1 MPKIP
6 TFEAQ
11 QRPTAQVVSPTSQFQ
26 VPVEKAGSTFG
37 AAAGALNAASEYYA
51 REQAIKDKTEATKNY
66 LELDLE
72 LDKIQKGAIQNIDP
86 SQATE
91 TFQKQF
97 EFLKKEK
104 LANIQNKAAAKILE
118 DKLNLEFVTRSAQVT
133 KGSRDQLDLQFN
145 NTWNNEYQLNMAKYT
160 STDDENEKKIYK
172 SQMDQGIISRN
183 LYLNDGPL
191 KLQEDLKKN
200 NATLIEMDVD
210 RLINKEK
217 YTEAKAYLDDFEK
230 SKDLDV
236 KKRADF
242 LDKIAKQSAEANE
255 TKSFSDAILNGTNPF
270 LGAAPQK
277 TTEKK
282 VLQFTEQTLA
292 KEAIN
297 KNLNSEQTFAYID
310 EAFSKSGLLSPTY
323 QATLKAGFNAGSITT
338 FDKPTDLPK
347 TLTQAVKVAE
357 AAQKTGRLNVYTTEE
372 EERFYSNII
381 ALKAVKGL
389 DDYQAI
395 KTAKE
400 VQGKLDKNIIANFKS
415 QQNKLQTQIDS
426 DFTSIKFFGKSQRVA
441 NINEVQLYG
450 EKLFNIYSAMNFSS
464 TEAKDQVLKDLD
476 ANIDQIDGYA
486 YLKRDLNAF
495 KSIGGVENVPK
506 IKEYIVKNNLPVD
519 ENDPKDYF
527 LRHNGAGQFEIR
539 RRVDITP
546 VYDKNNNPM
555 IFYAKD
561 LFNIANQIN
570 IDVEKEAMQS
580 AIKSQEKMQAR
591 KRQQAETGFGVTGP

>member
-11 QRPTAQVVSPTSQFQ
+11 GRPTTQAISTPTAFQ
-26 VPVEKAGSTFG
+26 VPIDKAGSAFG
-37 AAAGALNAASEYYA
+37 EVAKGLDVASEYYA

-86 SQATE
+86 SEATS

-97 EFLKKEK
+97 QILAKEK
-104 LANIQNKAAAKILE
+104 INSIQNKAAGRLLE
-118 DKLNLEFVTRSAQVT
+118 DKLNLELVTRSAQVT

-160 STDDENEKKIYK
+160 STEDLNEKQIYK
-172 SQMDQGIISRN
+172 SQMEQGIISRN
-183 LYLNDGPL
+183 LYQNDGSL

-200 NATLIEMDVD
+200 NSTLIEMDVD

-217 YTEAKAYLDDFEK
+217 YTEAKSYLLDLEK
-230 SKDLDV
+230 SKDLDI

-242 LDKIAKQSAEANE
+242 LDKIEKQSAEANE
-255 TKSFSDAILNGTNPF
+255 TKTFSDAIINGNNPF
-270 LGAAPQK
+270 LGATPLK
-277 TTEKK
+277 TNEKK
-282 VLQFTEQTLA
+282 VLQFTEKTLVQETI
-292 KEAIN
+292 KQ
-297 KNLNSEQTFAYID
+297 NLSPEQTFAYID
-310 EAFSKSGLLSPTY
+310 QTFSKSGLLSPTY
-323 QATLKAGFNAGSITT
+323 QATLKSGYNAGSITT
-338 FDKPTDLPK
+338 FDKPSDLPP

-381 ALKAVKGL
+381 ALKSVKGL

-415 QQNKLQTQIDS
+415 QQGKLQEKIDS
-426 DFTSIKFFGKSQRVA
+426 NFTSGMFSGGLRVA

-464 TEAKDQVLKDLD
+464 TEAKDQVIKDLKD
-476 ANIDQIDGYA
+476 NVDQIDGYA

-506 IKEYIVKNNLPVD
+506 IKEYIVKNNLSVD

-539 RRVDITP
+539 RRVDIAP

-570 IDVEKEAMQS
+570 INVEKEAMQS
-580 AIKSQEKMQAR
+580 ALKSQEKIQSR

>member
-6 TFEAQ
+6 TFESQA
-11 QRPTAQVVSPTSQFQ
+11 RPTTQAISTPTAFQ
-26 VPVEKAGSTFG
+26 VPIDKAGSAFG
-37 AAAGALNAASEYYA
+37 EVAKGLDVASEYYA

-72 LDKIQKGAIQNIDP
+72 LDKIQKGSIQNIDP
-86 SQATE
+86 SEATS

-97 EFLKKEK
+97 QILAKEK
-104 LANIQNKAAAKILE
+104 INSIQNKAAGRLLE
-118 DKLNLEFVTRSAQVT
+118 DKLNLELVTRSAQVT

-160 STDDENEKKIYK
+160 STEDSNEKQIYK
-172 SQMDQGIISRN
+172 SQMEQGIISRN
-183 LYLNDGPL
+183 LYQNDGSL

-217 YTEAKAYLDDFEK
+217 YTEAKSYLLDLEK

-242 LDKIAKQSAEANE
+242 LDKIEKQSAEVNE
-255 TKSFSDAILNGTNPF
+255 TKTFSDAIINGNNPF
-270 LGAAPQK
+270 LGATPLK
-277 TTEKK
+277 TNEKK
-282 VLQFTEQTLA
+282 VLQFTEKTLA
-292 KEAIN
+292 QEAI
-297 KNLNSEQTFAYID
+297 KQNLSSEQTFAYID
-310 EAFSKSGLLSPTY
+310 QTFSKSGLLSPTY
-323 QATLKAGFNAGSITT
+323 QATLKAGYNAGSITT
-338 FDKPTDLPK
+338 FDKPSDLPP

-357 AAQKTGRLNVYTTEE
+357 SAQKTGRLNVYTTEE

-381 ALKAVKGL
+381 ALKSVKGL

-415 QQNKLQTQIDS
+415 QQGKLQSQIDS
-426 DFTSIKFFGKSQRVA
+426 DFTKGFFKGTRVA
-441 NINEVQLYG
+441 NINEIQLYG

-464 TEAKDQVLKDLD
+464 TEAKEQVLKDLD
-476 ANIDQIDGYA
+476 TNIDQIDGYA

-506 IKEYIVKNNLPVD
+506 IKEYIVKNNLSVD

-539 RRVDITP
+539 RRVDIAP

-570 IDVEKEAMQS
+570 INVEKETMQS
-580 AIKSQEKMQAR
+580 ALKSQEKIQSR

>member
-11 QRPTAQVVSPTSQFQ
+11 QRITTQVPSIGSQFQ
-26 VPVEKAGSTFG
+26 VPVEKVGSQFG
-37 AAAGALNAASEYYA
+37 AIAGALDAASEYYA

-86 SQATE
+86 SQATQ

-104 LANIQNKAAAKILE
+104 LSTIQNKAAAKILE

-133 KGSRDQLDLQFN
+133 KGSRDQLDLQYN

-160 STDDENEKKIYK
+160 STDDENEKNIYK
-172 SQMDQGIISRN
+172 SQMEQGITSRN
-183 LYLNDGPL
+183 FYFNDGPV
-191 KLQEDLKKN
+191 KLEQDLKKN

-217 YTEAKAYLDDFEK
+217 YTEAKSYLDNFEK
-230 SKDLDV
+230 TKDLDP

-255 TKSFSDAILNGTNPF
+255 TKAYSDAILNGTNPF
-270 LGAAPQK
+270 LGASPTK
-277 TTEKK
+277 TSEKK

-292 KEAIN
+292 KDAIN
-297 KNLNSEQTFAYID
+297 KNLSTEQTFAYID
-310 EAFSKSGLLSPTY
+310 QTFAKSGLLSPTY
-323 QATLKAGFNAGSITT
+323 QATLKAGYNAGSITT
-338 FDKPTDLPK
+338 FDKPSDLPK
-347 TLTQAVKVAE
+347 TLTDAVKVAE
-357 AAQKTGRLNVYTTEE
+357 AAQKTKRLNVYTTQEE
-372 EERFYSNII
+372 ETFYSNII
-381 ALKAVKGL
+381 ALKSVKGL

-400 VQGKLDKNIIANFKS
+400 IQGKIDKNLIPNFKS
-415 QQNKLQTQIDS
+415 QQEKLQAKIDS
-426 DFTSIKFFGKSQRVA
+426 NFTSGLFGGGDRVA
-441 NINEVQLYG
+441 NINEIQLYG
-450 EKLFNIYSAMNFSS
+450 EKLFNIYTAMNFSS
-464 TEAKDQVLKDLD
+464 TQAKDQVLKDLD
-476 ANIDQIDGYA
+476 TNIVTIDGYG
-486 YLKRDLNAF
+486 YLLRDQNAF
-495 KSIGGVENVPK
+495 KSIGSVENIPK
-506 IKEYIVKNNLPVD
+506 IKEYIVKNNLPSD
-519 ENDPKDYF
+519 DNNPKDYF

-539 RRVDITP
+539 RRIDIAP
-546 VYDKNNNPM
+546 VYDVNNNPM
-555 IFYAKD
+555 IYYAKD

-570 IDVEKEAMQS
+570 IDVEKEAMKTT
-580 AIKSQEKMQAR
+580 IKQQEITQER
-591 KRQQAETGFGVTGP
+591 KKRQAETSFGETGP

>member
-11 QRPTAQVVSPTSQFQ
+11 GRPTTQAISTPTAFQ
-26 VPVEKAGSTFG
+26 VPIDKAGSAFG
-37 AAAGALNAASEYYA
+37 EVAKGLDVASEYYA

-72 LDKIQKGAIQNIDP
+72 LDKIQKGSIQNIDP
-86 SQATE
+86 SEATS

-97 EFLKKEK
+97 QILAKEK
-104 LANIQNKAAAKILE
+104 INSIQNKAAARLLE
-118 DKLNLEFVTRSAQVT
+118 DKLNLELVTRSAQVT

-160 STDDENEKKIYK
+160 STEDDNEKNIYK
-172 SQMDQGIISRN
+172 SQMDQGIVSRN
-183 LYLNDGPL
+183 LYLNDGPI

-217 YTEAKAYLDDFEK
+217 YTEAKAYLDNLEK
-230 SKDLDV
+230 SKDLDI

-255 TKSFSDAILNGTNPF
+255 TKAYSNAIINGTNPF
-270 LGAAPQK
+270 LGATPTK
-277 TTEKK
+277 TSEKK
-282 VLQFTEQTLA
+282 VLQYTEQTLA
-292 KEAIN
+292 KEAVN
-297 KNLNSEQTFAYID
+297 KNLSPEQTFAYID
-310 EAFSKSGLLSPTY
+310 ESFSKTGLLSPTY
-323 QATLKAGFNAGSITT
+323 QATLKSGYNAGSITT
-338 FDKPTDLPK
+338 FDKPSDLPP

-381 ALKAVKGL
+381 ALKSVKGL

-415 QQNKLQTQIDS
+415 QQGKLQQQIDS
-426 DFTSIKFFGKSQRVA
+426 NFTSGIFGGGPRVA
-441 NINEVQLYG
+441 NINEIQLYG

-464 TEAKDQVLKDLD
+464 NEAKDQVEKDLKN
-476 ANIDQIDGYA
+476 NIVQIDNYGY
-486 YLKRDLNAF
+486 LLRDQNAF

-506 IKEYIVKNNLPVD
+506 IKEYIVKNNLPTD
-519 ENDPKDYF
+519 SNDPKDYF
-527 LRHNGAGQFEIR
+527 LRHNGSGQFEIR
-539 RRVDITP
+539 RKLDIAP
-546 VYDKNNNPM
+546 VYDNNNNPM
-555 IFYAKD
+555 IYYAKD

-570 IDVEKEAMQS
+570 INVEKEAMKS
-580 AIKSQEKMQAR
+580 ALKAQEKMQAN

>member
-11 QRPTAQVVSPTSQFQ
+11 QRITTQVPSVASQFQ
-26 VPVEKAGSTFG
+26 IPVEKAGSQFG
-37 AAAGALNAASEYYA
+37 AIAGALDAASEYYA

-86 SQATE
+86 SQATQ

-104 LANIQNKAAAKILE
+104 ISAIQNKAAAKILE

-133 KGSRDQLDLQFN
+133 KGSRDQLDLQYN

-160 STDDENEKKIYK
+160 STEDQNEKNIYK

-191 KLQEDLKKN
+191 KLEQDLKKN

-217 YTEAKAYLDDFEK
+217 YDEAKAYLTDLDK
-230 SKDLDV
+230 TKDLDV

-242 LDKIAKQSAEANE
+242 LDKISKQSIEANE
-255 TKSFSDAILNGTNPF
+255 TKAYSDSIINGTNPF
-270 LGAAPQK
+270 LGAMPTK
-277 TTEKK
+277 TSEKK

-292 KEAIN
+292 KEAIS
-297 KNLNSEQTFAYID
+297 KNLSAEETFAYID
-310 EAFSKSGLLSPTY
+310 QTFSKSGLLSPTY
-323 QATLKAGFNAGSITT
+323 QATLKSGYNAGSITT
-338 FDKPTDLPK
+338 FDKPSDLPK
-347 TLTQAVKVAE
+347 TLVQAVKVAE
-357 AAQKTGRLNVYTTEE
+357 TAQKTGRLNVYTTEE

-381 ALKAVKGL
+381 ALKSIKGL

-400 VQGKLDKNIIANFKS
+400 VQGKIDKNIIPSFKK
-415 QQNKLQTQIDS
+415 QKDKLQADIES
-426 DFTSIKFFGKSQRVA
+426 DFTKGMFGSTRVA
-441 NINEVQLYG
+441 NINELQLYG
-450 EKLFNIYSAMNFSS
+450 EKLFNIYTAMNFSS
-464 TEAKDQVLKDLD
+464 TEARDQVVEDLNKNTD
-476 ANIDQIDGYA
+476 VVDGYA
-486 YLKRDLNAF
+486 YLKRDINAF
-495 KSIGGVENVPK
+495 KSIGSVDNVPK
-506 IKEYIVKNNLPVD
+506 IKEYIIKNNLPLED
-519 ENDPKDYF
+519 NNPKDYF

-539 RRVDITP
+539 RRIDIAP
-546 VYDKNNNPM
+546 VYDKNNKPM
-555 IFYAKD
+555 IYYAKD

-570 IDVEKEAMQS
+570 IDVEKEAMKATMKQ
-580 AIKSQEKMQAR
+580 QEITQER
-591 KRQQAETGFGVTGP
+591 KKRQAETGFGVTGP

>member
-11 QRPTAQVVSPTSQFQ
+11 TRPTAQVISPTSQFQ
-26 VPVEKAGSTFG
+26 VSPEKVGSQFG
-37 AAAGALNAASEYYA
+37 AIAGGLDAASEYYA

-118 DKLNLEFVTRSAQVT
+118 DKLNLELVTRSAQVT

-183 LYLNDGPL
+183 LYLNDGQL
-191 KLQEDLKKN
+191 KLEQDLKKN

-217 YTEAKAYLDDFEK
+217 YTEAKAYLDNFEK

-242 LDKIAKQSAEANE
+242 LDKIAKQSAETNE
-255 TKSFSDAILNGTNPF
+255 TKAFSDAIINGNNPF
-270 LGAAPQK
+270 LGAAPTK
-277 TTEKK
+277 TSEKK
-282 VLQFTEQTLA
+282 VLQYTEQTLA
-292 KEAIN
+292 KEAVN
-297 KNLNSEQTFAYID
+297 KNLSAEQTFAYID
-310 EAFSKSGLLSPTY
+310 ETFSKSGLLSPTY
-323 QATLKAGFNAGSITT
+323 QATLKAGYNAGSITT

-347 TLTQAVKVAE
+347 TLVQAVKVAE
-357 AAQKTGRLNVYTTEE
+357 SAQKTGRLNVYTTEE

-381 ALKAVKGL
+381 ALKSVKGF

-426 DFTSIKFFGKSQRVA
+426 DFTSRKFFGKAEKVA

-506 IKEYIVKNNLPVD
+506 IKEYIVKNNLIKE

-539 RRVDITP
+539 RRVDIAP

-580 AIKSQEKMQAR
+580 AMKAQEKMQAR

>member
-11 QRPTAQVVSPTSQFQ
+11 QRPTTQVPSVASQFQ
-26 VPVEKAGSTFG
+26 VPVEKAGSIFG
-37 AAAGALNAASEYYA
+37 TVAGGLDEASAYYA

-86 SQATE
+86 SQATD

-104 LANIQNKAAAKILE
+104 LSGIQNKAAAKLLE
-118 DKLNLEFVTRSAQVT
+118 DKLNLEFVTRSVQVT

-145 NTWNNEYQLNMAKYT
+145 NTWNSEYQLNMAKYT
-160 STDDENEKKIYK
+160 STDDENEKQVYK
-172 SQMDQGIISRN
+172 SQMEQGIVSRN
-183 LYLNDGPL
+183 LYLNDGQI

-200 NATLIEMDVD
+200 NALLAGMDVD

-217 YTEAKAYLDDFEK
+217 YDEAKSYLMDFEK
-230 SKDLDV
+230 SKDIDI
-236 KKRADF
+236 KSRADF
-242 LDKIAKQSAEANE
+242 LDKIEKQSLEVNE
-255 TKSFSDAILNGTNPF
+255 TKAYSDKIINGTNPF
-270 LGAAPQK
+270 LAATPTK

-282 VLQFTEQTLA
+282 VLQFTEKTLA
-292 KEAIN
+292 QEAN
-297 KNLNSEQTFAYID
+297 KQNLSEEQTFAYID

-323 QATLKAGFNAGSITT
+323 QSTLKAGYNAGSITT
-338 FDKPTDLPK
+338 FDKPSDLPK
-347 TLTQAVKVAE
+347 TLVQAVKVAE
-357 AAQKTGRLNVYTTEE
+357 SAQKTGRLNVYTTEE
-372 EERFYSNII
+372 EERFYSNIV
-381 ALKAVKGL
+381 ALKSVKGL

-400 VQGKLDKNIIANFKS
+400 VQGKLNKNVIANFKS

-426 DFTSIKFFGKSQRVA
+426 DFTSSKFFGKNQTVA

-464 TEAKDQVLKDLD
+464 TEAKDQVLEDLD
-476 ANIDQIDGYA
+476 KNIDQIDGYA

-506 IKEYIVKNNLPVD
+506 IKEYIVKNNLIKE

-539 RRVDITP
+539 RRVDIAP

-580 AIKSQEKMQAR
+580 ALKAQEKMQGR
-591 KRQQAETGFGVTGP
+591 KKQQAETGFGETGP

>member
-11 QRPTAQVVSPTSQFQ
+11 QRPTTQTPSLQASFQ
-26 VPVEKAGSTFG
+26 VPVEKAGSAFG
-37 AAAGALNAASEYYA
+37 AVASGLDAASEYYA

-97 EFLKKEK
+97 NFLKNEK
-104 LANIQNKAAAKILE
+104 LSAIQNKAASKILE

-160 STDDENEKKIYK
+160 STEDDNEKNIYK
-172 SQMDQGIISRN
+172 SQMDQGIVSRN
-183 LYLNDGPL
+183 LYLNDGPI

-217 YTEAKAYLDDFEK
+217 YTEAKAYLDNLEK
-230 SKDLDV
+230 SKDLDI

-255 TKSFSDAILNGTNPF
+255 TKAYSDAIINGTNPF
-270 LGAAPQK
+270 LGATPTK
-277 TTEKK
+277 TSEKK
-282 VLQFTEQTLA
+282 VLQYTEQTLA
-292 KEAIN
+292 KEAVN
-297 KNLNSEQTFAYID
+297 KNLSPEQTFAYID
-310 EAFSKSGLLSPTY
+310 ESFSKTGLLSPTY
-323 QATLKAGFNAGSITT
+323 QATLKAGYNAGSITT
-338 FDKPTDLPK
+338 FDKPSDLPP

-381 ALKAVKGL
+381 ALKSVKGL

-415 QQNKLQTQIDS
+415 QQGKLQQQIDS
-426 DFTSIKFFGKSQRVA
+426 NFTSGIFGGGPRVA
-441 NINEVQLYG
+441 NINEIQLYG

-464 TEAKDQVLKDLD
+464 NEAKDQVEKDLKN
-476 ANIDQIDGYA
+476 NIVQIDNYGY
-486 YLKRDLNAF
+486 LLRDQNAF

-506 IKEYIVKNNLPVD
+506 IKEYIVKNNLPTD
-519 ENDPKDYF
+519 SNDPKDYF
-527 LRHNGAGQFEIR
+527 LRHNGSGQFEIR
-539 RRVDITP
+539 RKLDIAP
-546 VYDKNNNPM
+546 VYDNNNNPM
-555 IFYAKD
+555 IYYAKD

-570 IDVEKEAMQS
+570 INVEKEA
-580 AIKSQEKMQAR
+580 IKSALKAQEKMQAN

>member
-11 QRPTAQVVSPTSQFQ
+11 QRPTTQVPSVASQFQ

-37 AAAGALNAASEYYA
+37 AVASGLDAASEYYA

-97 EFLKKEK
+97 NFLKNEK
-104 LANIQNKAAAKILE
+104 LSSIQNKAAAKLLE
-118 DKLNLEFVTRSAQVT
+118 DKLNLEFVTRSSQVT

-145 NTWNNEYQLNMAKYT
+145 STWNNEYQLNMAKYT
-160 STDDENEKKIYK
+160 STEDQNEKNIYK
-172 SQMDQGIISRN
+172 SQMDQSIVSRN
-183 LYLNDGPL
+183 LYLNDGPI

-200 NATLIEMDVD
+200 NALLVGMDVD

-217 YTEAKAYLDDFEK
+217 YDEAKAYLMDMDK
-230 SKDLDV
+230 SKDLDI
-236 KKRADF
+236 KTRADF
-242 LDKIAKQSAEANE
+242 LDKIEKQSLEVNE
-255 TKSFSDAILNGTNPF
+255 TKAYSDKIINGTNPF
-270 LGAAPQK
+270 LAATPTK

-282 VLQFTEQTLA
+282 VLQFTEKTLA
-292 KEAIN
+292 QEAN
-297 KNLNSEQTFAYID
+297 KQNLSEEQTFAYID
-310 EAFSKSGLLSPTY
+310 EKFSKSGLLSPTY

-347 TLTQAVKVAE
+347 TLVQAVKVAE
-357 AAQKTGRLNVYTTEE
+357 SAQKTGRLNVYTTEE

-381 ALKAVKGL
+381 ALKSVKGL

-400 VQGKLDKNIIANFKS
+400 VQGKLNKNIIADFKS

-426 DFTSIKFFGKSQRVA
+426 DFTSIKFFGKSQKVS

-464 TEAKDQVLKDLD
+464 TEAKEQVLKDLD
-476 ANIDQIDGYA
+476 TNIDQIDGYA

-506 IKEYIVKNNLPVD
+506 IKEYIVKNNLTKE

-580 AIKSQEKMQAR
+580 ALKAQEKMQGR
-591 KRQQAETGFGVTGP
+591 KKQQAETGFGVTGP

>member
-11 QRPTAQVVSPTSQFQ
+11 QRPTTEVASLKTQFQ
-26 VPVEKAGSTFG
+26 VPVESAGSMFG
-37 AAAGALNAASEYYA
+37 ALSKTATAADEYYV
-51 REQAIKDKTEATKNY
+51 REQALKDKTESTKAY
-66 LELDLE
+66 LELSNDLDTIE
-72 LDKIQKGAIQNIDP
+72 QGSIKNIDP
-86 SQATE
+86 SQAE
-91 TFQKQF
+91 STFQNQFKLLAKQ
-97 EFLKKEK
+97 K
-104 LANIQNKAAAKILE
+104 IDSMQNKSAARLLE
-118 DKLNLEFVTRSAQVT
+118 DKLSLDLITRSSKVV

-160 STDDENEKKIYK
+160 STEDPNEKQVYK
-172 SQMDQGIISRN
+172 SQMEQSIVSRN
-183 LYLNDGPL
+183 LYLNDGQV

-217 YTEAKAYLDDFEK
+217 FDEAKAYLNDFEK

-242 LDKIAKQSAEANE
+242 LDKISKQSLELNE
-255 TKSFSDAILNGTNPF
+255 TKSYSDAIINGTNPF
-270 LGAAPQK
+270 LAATPTK

-282 VLQFTEQTLA
+282 VLQFTEKTLA
-292 KEAIN
+292 QDAI
-297 KNLNSEQTFAYID
+297 KQNLSEEQTFAYID

-323 QATLKAGFNAGSITT
+323 QSTLKAGYNAGSITT
-338 FDKPTDLPK
+338 FDKPSDLPK
-347 TLTQAVKVAE
+347 TLVQAVKVAE
-357 AAQKTGRLNVYTTEE
+357 SAQKTGRLNVYTTEE
-372 EERFYSNII
+372 EERFYSNIV
-381 ALKAVKGL
+381 ALKSVKGL

-400 VQGKLDKNIIANFKS
+400 VQGKLNKNIIANFKS
-415 QQNKLQTQIDS
+415 QQDKLQTQIDS
-426 DFTSIKFFGKSQRVA
+426 DFTSRKFFGKAQKVA

-476 ANIDQIDGYA
+476 ANIDQVDGYA

-506 IKEYIVKNNLPVD
+506 IKEYIVKNNLTKE

-539 RRVDITP
+539 RRVDIAP

-580 AIKSQEKMQAR
+580 ALKAQEKVQGR
-591 KRQQAETGFGVTGP
+591 KRQQAETGFGETGP

>member
-11 QRPTAQVVSPTSQFQ
+11 GKPTTQTSSIASQFQ
-26 VPVEKAGSTFG
+26 VPVEKAGSIFG
-37 AAAGALNAASEYYA
+37 TVAGGLDEASAYYA

-86 SQATE
+86 FQATD

-104 LANIQNKAAAKILE
+104 LSGIQNKAAAKLLE
-118 DKLNLEFVTRSAQVT
+118 DKLNLEFVTRSVQVT

-145 NTWNNEYQLNMAKYT
+145 STWNSEYQLNMAKYT
-160 STDDENEKKIYK
+160 STDDENEKQVYK
-172 SQMDQGIISRN
+172 SQMEQGIVSRN
-183 LYLNDGPL
+183 LYLNDGPI

-200 NATLIEMDVD
+200 NALLVGMDID

-217 YTEAKAYLDDFEK
+217 YDEAKAYLNDFEK
-230 SKDLDV
+230 SKDLDI
-236 KKRADF
+236 KSRADF
-242 LDKIAKQSAEANE
+242 LDKIEKQSLEVNE
-255 TKSFSDAILNGTNPF
+255 TKAYSDKIINGTNPF
-270 LGAAPQK
+270 LAATPTK

-282 VLQFTEQTLA
+282 VLQFTEKTLA
-292 KEAIN
+292 QEAN
-297 KNLNSEQTFAYID
+297 KQNLSEEQTFAYID

-323 QATLKAGFNAGSITT
+323 QSTLKAGYNAGSITT
-338 FDKPTDLPK
+338 FDKPSDLPK
-347 TLTQAVKVAE
+347 TLVQAVKVAE
-357 AAQKTGRLNVYTTEE
+357 SAQKTGRLNVYTTEE
-372 EERFYSNII
+372 EERFYSNIV
-381 ALKAVKGL
+381 ALKSVKGL

-400 VQGKLDKNIIANFKS
+400 VQGKLNKNVIANFKS

-426 DFTSIKFFGKSQRVA
+426 DFTSSKFFGKNQTVA

-464 TEAKDQVLKDLD
+464 TEAKDQVLEDLD
-476 ANIDQIDGYA
+476 KNIDQIDGYA

-506 IKEYIVKNNLPVD
+506 IKEYIVKNNLTKE

-539 RRVDITP
+539 RRVDIAP

-580 AIKSQEKMQAR
+580 ALKAQEKMQGR
-591 KRQQAETGFGVTGP
+591 KKQQAETGFGETGP

>member
-11 QRPTAQVVSPTSQFQ
+11 GKPTTQTSSIASQFQ
-26 VPVEKAGSTFG
+26 VPVEKAGSIFG
-37 AAAGALNAASEYYA
+37 TVAGGLDEASAYYA

-86 SQATE
+86 SQATD

-104 LANIQNKAAAKILE
+104 LSGIQNKAAAKLLE
-118 DKLNLEFVTRSAQVT
+118 DKLNLEFVTRSVQVT

-145 NTWNNEYQLNMAKYT
+145 STWNSEYQLNMAKYT
-160 STDDENEKKIYK
+160 STDDENEKQVYK
-172 SQMDQGIISRN
+172 SQMEQGIVSRN
-183 LYLNDGPL
+183 LYLNDGQI

-200 NATLIEMDVD
+200 NALLVGMDID

-217 YTEAKAYLDDFEK
+217 YDEAKAYLNDFEK
-230 SKDLDV
+230 SKDLDI
-236 KKRADF
+236 KSRADF
-242 LDKIAKQSAEANE
+242 LSKIEKQSLEVNE
-255 TKSFSDAILNGTNPF
+255 TKAYSDKIINGTNPF
-270 LGAAPQK
+270 LAATPTK

-282 VLQFTEQTLA
+282 VLQFTEKTLA
-292 KEAIN
+292 QEAN
-297 KNLNSEQTFAYID
+297 KQNLSEEQTFAYID

-323 QATLKAGFNAGSITT
+323 QSTLKAGYNAGSITT
-338 FDKPTDLPK
+338 FDKPSDLPK
-347 TLTQAVKVAE
+347 TLVQAVKVAE
-357 AAQKTGRLNVYTTEE
+357 SAQKTGRLNVYATEE

-381 ALKAVKGL
+381 ALKSVKGL

-400 VQGKLDKNIIANFKS
+400 VQGKLNKNIIANFKS

-426 DFTSIKFFGKSQRVA
+426 DFTSSKFFGKNQTVA

-464 TEAKDQVLKDLD
+464 TEAKDQVLEDLD
-476 ANIDQIDGYA
+476 KNIDQIDGYA

-506 IKEYIVKNNLPVD
+506 IKEYIVKNNLTKE

-539 RRVDITP
+539 RRVDIAP

-580 AIKSQEKMQAR
+580 ALKAQEKMQGR
-591 KRQQAETGFGVTGP
+591 KKQQAETGFGETGP

>member
-11 QRPTAQVVSPTSQFQ
+11 QRTTTQVPSVASQFQ
-26 VPVEKAGSTFG
+26 VPVEKAGSAFG
-37 AAAGALNAASEYYA
+37 AVAGALDAVSEYYA

-104 LANIQNKAAAKILE
+104 LSGIKNKAAAKILE

-133 KGSRDQLDLQFN
+133 KGSRDQLDLQYN

-160 STDDENEKKIYK
+160 STEDPNEKQVYK
-172 SQMDQGIISRN
+172 SQMDQGIVSRN
-183 LYLNDGPL
+183 LYLNDGPI

-217 YTEAKAYLDDFEK
+217 YDEAKAYLTDLDK
-230 SKDLDV
+230 TKDLDI

-242 LDKIAKQSAEANE
+242 LDKIEKQSLEVNE
-255 TKSFSDAILNGTNPF
+255 TKAYSNKIIEGTNPF
-270 LGAAPQK
+270 LAATPTK

-282 VLQFTEQTLA
+282 VLQFTEKTLA
-292 KEAIN
+292 QEAN
-297 KNLNSEQTFAYID
+297 KQNLSEEQTFAYID
-310 EAFSKSGLLSPTY
+310 EKFSKSGLLSPTY
-323 QATLKAGFNAGSITT
+323 QSTLKAGFNAGSITT
-338 FDKPTDLPK
+338 FDKPSDLPK
-347 TLTQAVKVAE
+347 TLVQAVKVAE
-357 AAQKTGRLNVYTTEE
+357 SAQKTGRLNVYTTEE

-381 ALKAVKGL
+381 ALKSVKGL

-400 VQGKLDKNIIANFKS
+400 VQGKLNKNIIANFKS
-415 QQNKLQTQIDS
+415 QQDKLQTQIDS
-426 DFTSIKFFGKSQRVA
+426 DFTSRKFFGKAQKVA

-464 TEAKDQVLKDLD
+464 TEAKDQVLEDLD
-476 ANIDQIDGYA
+476 KNIDQVDGYA

-506 IKEYIVKNNLPVD
+506 IKEYIVKNNLTKE

-539 RRVDITP
+539 RKVDIAP

-570 IDVEKEAMQS
+570 IDVEKEAMKS
-580 AIKSQEKMQAR
+580 ALKAQEKTQGR
-591 KRQQAETGFGVTGP
+591 KKQQAETGFGVTGP

>member
-11 QRPTAQVVSPTSQFQ
+11 GRPTTQAISTPTAFQ
-26 VPVEKAGSTFG
+26 VPIDKAGSAFG
-37 AAAGALNAASEYYA
+37 EVAKGLDVASEYYA

-72 LDKIQKGAIQNIDP
+72 LDKIQKGSIQNIDP
-86 SQATE
+86 SEATS

-97 EFLKKEK
+97 QILAKEK
-104 LANIQNKAAAKILE
+104 INSIQNKAAGRLLE
-118 DKLNLEFVTRSAQVT
+118 DKLNLELVTRSAQVT

-160 STDDENEKKIYK
+160 STEDDNEKNIYK
-172 SQMDQGIISRN
+172 SQMEQGIISRN
-183 LYLNDGPL
+183 LYLNDGPI

-217 YTEAKAYLDDFEK
+217 YTEAKAYLDNLEK
-230 SKDLDV
+230 SKDLDI

-255 TKSFSDAILNGTNPF
+255 TKAYSDAIINGTNPF
-270 LGAAPQK
+270 LGATPTK
-277 TTEKK
+277 TSEKK
-282 VLQFTEQTLA
+282 VLQYTEQTLA
-292 KEAIN
+292 KEAVN
-297 KNLNSEQTFAYID
+297 KNLSPEQTFAYID
-310 EAFSKSGLLSPTY
+310 ESFSKTGLLSPTY
-323 QATLKAGFNAGSITT
+323 QATLKAGYNAGSITT
-338 FDKPTDLPK
+338 FDKPSDLPP

-381 ALKAVKGL
+381 ALKSVKGL

-415 QQNKLQTQIDS
+415 QQGKLQEQIDS
-426 DFTSIKFFGKSQRVA
+426 NFTSGIFGGGPRVA
-441 NINEVQLYG
+441 NINEIQLYG

-464 TEAKDQVLKDLD
+464 TEAKNQVEKDLKN
-476 ANIDQIDGYA
+476 NIVQIDNYGY
-486 YLKRDLNAF
+486 LLRDQNAF

-506 IKEYIVKNNLPVD
+506 IKEYIVKNNLPTD
-519 ENDPKDYF
+519 SNDPKDYF
-527 LRHNGAGQFEIR
+527 LRHNGSGQFEIR
-539 RRVDITP
+539 RKLDIAP
-546 VYDKNNNPM
+546 VYDNNNNPM
-555 IFYAKD
+555 IYYAKD

-570 IDVEKEAMQS
+570 INVEKEAMKS
-580 AIKSQEKMQAR
+580 ALKAQEKMQAN

>member
-11 QRPTAQVVSPTSQFQ
+11 QRPTTQVISPTSQFQ
-26 VPVEKAGSTFG
+26 VSPEKVGSQFG
-37 AAAGALNAASEYYA
+37 ALASGLDVASEYYA

-104 LANIQNKAAAKILE
+104 LASIQNKAAAKILE

-255 TKSFSDAILNGTNPF
+255 TKSYSDAIINGTNPF
-270 LGAAPQK
+270 LGATPQK

-426 DFTSIKFFGKSQRVA
+426 DFASRKFFGKAERVA

-506 IKEYIVKNNLPVD
+506 IKEYIVKNNLSKE

-580 AIKSQEKMQAR
+580 AMKAQEKMQAR

>member
-11 QRPTAQVVSPTSQFQ
+11 QRITTQVPSVASQFQ
-26 VPVEKAGSTFG
+26 IPVEKAGSQFG
-37 AAAGALNAASEYYA
+37 AIAGALDAASEYYA

-72 LDKIQKGAIQNIDP
+72 LDKIQKGSIQNIDP
-86 SQATE
+86 SQATD

-104 LANIQNKAAAKILE
+104 LSTIQNKAAAKILE

-133 KGSRDQLDLQFN
+133 KGSRDQLDLQYN

-160 STDDENEKKIYK
+160 STEDENEKNIYK
-172 SQMDQGIISRN
+172 SQMEQGITSRN
-183 LYLNDGPL
+183 FYLNDGPI

-217 YTEAKAYLDDFEK
+217 YDEAKAYLTDLEK
-230 SKDLDV
+230 TKDLDV

-242 LDKIAKQSAEANE
+242 LDKIEKQSLEVNE
-255 TKSFSDAILNGTNPF
+255 TKAYSDKIINGTNPF
-270 LGAAPQK
+270 LAATPTK

-282 VLQFTEQTLA
+282 VLQFTEKTLA
-292 KEAIN
+292 QEAN
-297 KNLNSEQTFAYID
+297 KQNLSEEQTFAYID
-310 EAFSKSGLLSPTY
+310 EKFSKSGLLSPTY

-347 TLTQAVKVAE
+347 TLVQAVKVAE
-357 AAQKTGRLNVYTTEE
+357 SAQKTGRLNVYTTEE

-426 DFTSIKFFGKSQRVA
+426 DFASRKFFGKAERVA

-506 IKEYIVKNNLPVD
+506 IKEYIVKNNLSKE

-570 IDVEKEAMQS
+570 INVEKEAMQS
-580 AIKSQEKMQAR
+580 AMKAQEKIQAR

>member
-11 QRPTAQVVSPTSQFQ
+11 QRPTTQVISPTSQFQ
-26 VPVEKAGSTFG
+26 VSPEKVGSQFG
-37 AAAGALNAASEYYA
+37 ALASGLDVASEYYA

-104 LANIQNKAAAKILE
+104 LASIQNKAAAKILE

-255 TKSFSDAILNGTNPF
+255 TKSYSDAIINGTNPF
-270 LGAAPQK
+270 LGATPQK

-426 DFTSIKFFGKSQRVA
+426 DFASRKFFGKAERVA

-506 IKEYIVKNNLPVD
+506 IKEYIVKNNLPID

-539 RRVDITP
+539 RRIDITP

>member
-11 QRPTAQVVSPTSQFQ
+11 QRITTQVPSVASQFQ
-26 VPVEKAGSTFG
+26 IPVEKAGSQFG
-37 AAAGALNAASEYYA
+37 AIAGALDAASEYYA

-86 SQATE
+86 SQATQ

-104 LANIQNKAAAKILE
+104 ISAIQNKAAAKILE

-133 KGSRDQLDLQFN
+133 KGSRDQLDLQYN

-160 STDDENEKKIYK
+160 STEDQNEKNIYK

-191 KLQEDLKKN
+191 KLEQDLKKN

-217 YTEAKAYLDDFEK
+217 YDEAKAYLTDLDK
-230 SKDLDV
+230 TKDLDV

-242 LDKIAKQSAEANE
+242 LDKISKQSIEANE
-255 TKSFSDAILNGTNPF
+255 TKAYSDSIINGTNPF
-270 LGAAPQK
+270 LAATPKK
-277 TTEKK
+277 TTENK
-282 VLQFTEQTLA
+282 VLQFTEKTLSQ
-292 KEAIN
+292 EAI
-297 KNLNSEQTFAYID
+297 KQNLSPEQTFAYID
-310 EAFSKSGLLSPTY
+310 EKFSKSGLLSPTY

-347 TLTQAVKVAE
+347 TLVQAVKVAE
-357 AAQKTGRLNVYTTEE
+357 SAQKTGRLNVYTTEE

-381 ALKAVKGL
+381 ALKSVKGL

-400 VQGKLDKNIIANFKS
+400 VQGKLNKNIIANFKS
-415 QQNKLQTQIDS
+415 QQDKLQTQIDS
-426 DFTSIKFFGKSQRVA
+426 DFTSIKFFGKSQKVS

-464 TEAKDQVLKDLD
+464 TEAKEQVLKDLD
-476 ANIDQIDGYA
+476 TNIDQIDGYA

-506 IKEYIVKNNLPVD
+506 IKEYIVKNNLTKE

-539 RRVDITP
+539 RRVDIAP

-580 AIKSQEKMQAR
+580 ALKAQEKMQGR
-591 KRQQAETGFGVTGP
+591 KKQQAETGFGVTGP

>member
-26 VPVEKAGSTFG
+26 ISPEKAGSTFG
-37 AAAGALNAASEYYA
+37 ALAGGLDAASEYYA

-72 LDKIQKGAIQNIDP
+72 LDKIQKGSIQNIDP
-86 SQATE
+86 SQATD

-104 LANIQNKAAAKILE
+104 LSTIQNKAAAKILE

-133 KGSRDQLDLQFN
+133 KGSRDQLDLQYN

-160 STDDENEKKIYK
+160 STEDENEKNIYK
-172 SQMDQGIISRN
+172 SQMEQGIKSRN
-183 LYLNDGPL
+183 FYLNDGPI

-217 YTEAKAYLDDFEK
+217 YDEAKAYLTDLEK
-230 SKDLDV
+230 TKDLDV

-242 LDKIAKQSAEANE
+242 LDKIEKQSLEVNE
-255 TKSFSDAILNGTNPF
+255 TKAYSDKIINGTNPF
-270 LGAAPQK
+270 LAATPTK

-282 VLQFTEQTLA
+282 VLQFTEKTLA
-292 KEAIN
+292 QEAN
-297 KNLNSEQTFAYID
+297 KQNLSEEQTFAYID
-310 EAFSKSGLLSPTY
+310 EKFSKSGLLSPTY

-347 TLTQAVKVAE
+347 TLVQAVKVAE
-357 AAQKTGRLNVYTTEE
+357 SAQKTGRLNVYTTEE

-381 ALKAVKGL
+381 ALKSVKGL

-400 VQGKLDKNIIANFKS
+400 VQGKLNKNIIANFKS
-415 QQNKLQTQIDS
+415 QQDKLQTQIDS
-426 DFTSIKFFGKSQRVA
+426 DFTSIKFFGKSQKVS

-464 TEAKDQVLKDLD
+464 TEAKEQVLKDLD
-476 ANIDQIDGYA
+476 TNIDQIDGYA

-506 IKEYIVKNNLPVD
+506 IKEFIVKNNLTKE

-539 RRVDITP
+539 RRVDIAP

-580 AIKSQEKMQAR
+580 ALKAQEKMQGR
-591 KRQQAETGFGVTGP
+591 KKQQAETGFGVTGP

>member
-11 QRPTAQVVSPTSQFQ
+11 GRPTTQAISTPTAFQ
-26 VPVEKAGSTFG
+26 VPIDKAGSAFG
-37 AAAGALNAASEYYA
+37 EVAKGLDVASEYYA

-72 LDKIQKGAIQNIDP
+72 LDKIQKGAVQNIDP
-86 SQATE
+86 SEATS

-97 EFLKKEK
+97 QILAKEK
-104 LANIQNKAAAKILE
+104 INSIQNKAAGRLLE
-118 DKLNLEFVTRSAQVT
+118 DKLNLELVTRSAQVT

-160 STDDENEKKIYK
+160 STEDDNEKNIYK
-172 SQMDQGIISRN
+172 SQMDQGIVSRN
-183 LYLNDGPL
+183 LYLNDGPI

-217 YTEAKAYLDDFEK
+217 YTEAKAYLDNLEK
-230 SKDLDV
+230 SKDLDI

-255 TKSFSDAILNGTNPF
+255 TKAYSDAIINGTNPF
-270 LGAAPQK
+270 LGATPTK
-277 TTEKK
+277 TSEKK
-282 VLQFTEQTLA
+282 VLQYTEQTLA
-292 KEAIN
+292 KEAVN
-297 KNLNSEQTFAYID
+297 KNLSPEQTFAYID
-310 EAFSKSGLLSPTY
+310 ESFSKTGLLSPTY
-323 QATLKAGFNAGSITT
+323 QATLKAGYNAGSITT
-338 FDKPTDLPK
+338 FDKPSDLPP

-381 ALKAVKGL
+381 ALKSVKGL

-415 QQNKLQTQIDS
+415 QQGKLQQQIDS
-426 DFTSIKFFGKSQRVA
+426 NFTSGIFGGGPRVA
-441 NINEVQLYG
+441 NINEIQLYG

-464 TEAKDQVLKDLD
+464 NEAKDQVEKDLKN
-476 ANIDQIDGYA
+476 NIVQIDNYGY
-486 YLKRDLNAF
+486 LLRDQNAF

-506 IKEYIVKNNLPVD
+506 IKEYIVKNNLPTD
-519 ENDPKDYF
+519 SNDPKDYF
-527 LRHNGAGQFEIR
+527 LRHNGSGQFEIR
-539 RRVDITP
+539 RKLDIAP
-546 VYDKNNNPM
+546 VYDNNNNPM
-555 IFYAKD
+555 IYYAKD

-570 IDVEKEAMQS
+570 INVEKEAMKS
-580 AIKSQEKMQAR
+580 ALKAQEKMQAN

>member
-6 TFEAQ
+6 TFESQ
-11 QRPTAQVVSPTSQFQ
+11 GRPTAQVPSVASQFQ
-26 VPVEKAGSTFG
+26 IPVEKAGSQFG
-37 AAAGALNAASEYYA
+37 AIAGALDAASEYYA

-86 SQATE
+86 SQATQ

-104 LANIQNKAAAKILE
+104 ISAIQNKAAAKILE

-133 KGSRDQLDLQFN
+133 KGSRDQLDLQYN

-160 STDDENEKKIYK
+160 STEDQNEKNIYK

-191 KLQEDLKKN
+191 KLEQDLKKN
-200 NATLIEMDVD
+200 NALLVGMDVD

-217 YTEAKAYLDDFEK
+217 YDEAKAYLMDMDK
-230 SKDLDV
+230 SKDLDI
-236 KKRADF
+236 KTRADF
-242 LDKIAKQSAEANE
+242 LDKIEKQSLEVNE
-255 TKSFSDAILNGTNPF
+255 TKAYSDKIINGTNPF
-270 LGAAPQK
+270 LVATPTK

-282 VLQFTEQTLA
+282 VLQFTEKTLA
-292 KEAIN
+292 QEAN
-297 KNLNSEQTFAYID
+297 KQNLSEEQTFAYID
-310 EAFSKSGLLSPTY
+310 EKFSKSGLLSPTY
-323 QATLKAGFNAGSITT
+323 QSTLKAGFNAGSITT
-338 FDKPTDLPK
+338 FDKPSDLPK
-347 TLTQAVKVAE
+347 TLVQAVKVAE
-357 AAQKTGRLNVYTTEE
+357 SAQKTGRLNVYTTEE

-381 ALKAVKGL
+381 ALKSVKGL

-400 VQGKLDKNIIANFKS
+400 VQGKLNKNIIANFKS
-415 QQNKLQTQIDS
+415 QQDKLQTQIDS
-426 DFTSIKFFGKSQRVA
+426 DFTSIKFFGKSQKVS

-464 TEAKDQVLKDLD
+464 TEAKEQVLKDLD
-476 ANIDQIDGYA
+476 TNIDQIDGYA

-506 IKEYIVKNNLPVD
+506 IKEYIVKNNLTKE

-539 RRVDITP
+539 RRVDIAP

-580 AIKSQEKMQAR
+580 ALKAQEKMQGR
-591 KRQQAETGFGVTGP
+591 KKQQAETGFGVTGP

>member
-11 QRPTAQVVSPTSQFQ
+11 QRPTTQVPSVASQFQ

-37 AAAGALNAASEYYA
+37 AAAGALDAASEYYA

-66 LELDLE
+66 LEIDLE

-97 EFLKKEK
+97 NFLKNEK
-104 LANIQNKAAAKILE
+104 LSGIQNKAASKLLE

-145 NTWNNEYQLNMAKYT
+145 STWNNEYQLNMAKYT
-160 STDDENEKKIYK
+160 STEDDNEKNIYK
-172 SQMDQGIISRN
+172 SKMEQGIISRN
-183 LYLNDGPL
+183 LYLNDGPI

-217 YTEAKAYLDDFEK
+217 YTEAKAYLDNLEK
-230 SKDLDV
+230 SKDLDI

-255 TKSFSDAILNGTNPF
+255 TKAYSDAIINGTNPF
-270 LGAAPQK
+270 LGATPTK
-277 TTEKK
+277 TSEKK
-282 VLQFTEQTLA
+282 VLQYTEQTLA
-292 KEAIN
+292 KEAVN
-297 KNLNSEQTFAYID
+297 KNLSPEQTFAYID
-310 EAFSKSGLLSPTY
+310 EAFSKTGLLSPTY
-323 QATLKAGFNAGSITT
+323 QATLKAGYNAGSITT
-338 FDKPTDLPK
+338 FDKPSDLPK
-347 TLTQAVKVAE
+347 TLVQAVKVAE
-357 AAQKTGRLNVYTTEE
+357 SAQKTGRLNVYTTEE
-372 EERFYSNII
+372 EERFYSNIV
-381 ALKAVKGL
+381 ALKSVKGL

-400 VQGKLDKNIIANFKS
+400 VQDKLDKNLIPNFKS
-415 QQNKLQTQIDS
+415 QQQKLQEKIDS
-426 DFTSIKFFGKSQRVA
+426 DFTSGIFKGTRVA
-441 NINEVQLYG
+441 NINEIQLYG
-450 EKLFNIYSAMNFSS
+450 EKLFNIYSAMNFSAD
-464 TEAKDQVLKDLD
+464 EAKKQVVKDLD
-476 ANIDQIDGYA
+476 VNIVQIDGYG
-486 YLKRDLNAF
+486 YLLRDQNAF
-495 KSIGGVENVPK
+495 KSIGGVENVTK
-506 IKEYIVKNNLPVD
+506 IKEFIVKNNLPTD
-519 ENDPKDYF
+519 NNNPKDYF

-539 RRVDITP
+539 RRVDISP
-546 VYDKNNNPM
+546 VYDNNNNPM
-555 IFYAKD
+555 IYYAKD

-570 IDVEKEAMQS
+570 INVEKEAMKS
-580 AIKSQEKMQAR
+580 ALKAQEKMQAN

>member
-11 QRPTAQVVSPTSQFQ
+11 QRPTTQVISPTSQFQ
-26 VPVEKAGSTFG
+26 ISPEKAGSQFG
-37 AAAGALNAASEYYA
+37 ALAGGLDAASEYYA

-104 LANIQNKAAAKILE
+104 LANIQNKSAAKILE

-160 STDDENEKKIYK
+160 STEDPNEKQVYK
-172 SQMDQGIISRN
+172 SQMEQGIISRN
-183 LYLNDGPL
+183 LYLNDGQI

-217 YTEAKAYLDDFEK
+217 YDEAKAYLDDFEK

-242 LDKIAKQSAEANE
+242 LDKISKQSLELNE
-255 TKSFSDAILNGTNPF
+255 TKSYSDAIINGTNPF
-270 LGAAPQK
+270 LAATPTK

-282 VLQFTEQTLA
+282 VLQFTEKTLA
-292 KEAIN
+292 QNAVKQ
-297 KNLNSEQTFAYID
+297 NLSEEQTFAYID

-323 QATLKAGFNAGSITT
+323 QSTLKSGYNAGSITT
-338 FDKPTDLPK
+338 FDKPSDLPK
-347 TLTQAVKVAE
+347 TLVQAVKVAE
-357 AAQKTGRLNVYTTEE
+357 TAQKTGRLNVYTTEE

-381 ALKAVKGL
+381 ALKSVKGL

-400 VQGKLDKNIIANFKS
+400 VQGKLNKNIIANFKS
-415 QQNKLQTQIDS
+415 QQDKLQTQIDS
-426 DFTSIKFFGKSQRVA
+426 DFTSRKFFGKAQKVA

-476 ANIDQIDGYA
+476 ANIDQVDGYA

-506 IKEYIVKNNLPVD
+506 IKEYIVKNNLTEE

-539 RRVDITP
+539 RRVDIAP

-580 AIKSQEKMQAR
+580 ALKAQEKVQGR
-591 KRQQAETGFGVTGP
+591 KRQQAETGFGETGP

>member
-11 QRPTAQVVSPTSQFQ
+11 QRPTTQVVSPTSQFQ
-26 VPVEKAGSTFG
+26 VSPEKVGSQFG
-37 AAAGALNAASEYYA
+37 AIAGGLDAASEYYA

-86 SQATE
+86 SQATD
-91 TFQKQF
+91 TFKQQF

-104 LANIQNKAAAKILE
+104 INSMENKSAAKLLE
-118 DKLNLEFVTRSAQVT
+118 DKLNLEFVTRSSQVT

-145 NTWNNEYQLNMAKYT
+145 STWNNEYQLNMAKYT
-160 STDDENEKKIYK
+160 STEDQNEKNIYK
-172 SQMDQGIISRN
+172 SQMDQSIVSRN
-183 LYLNDGPL
+183 LYLNDGPI

-200 NATLIEMDVD
+200 NALLVGMDVD

-217 YTEAKAYLDDFEK
+217 YDEAKAYLMDMDK
-230 SKDLDV
+230 SKDLDI
-236 KKRADF
+236 KTRADF
-242 LDKIAKQSAEANE
+242 LDKIEKQSLEVNE
-255 TKSFSDAILNGTNPF
+255 TKAYSDKIINGTNPF
-270 LGAAPQK
+270 LAATPTK

-282 VLQFTEQTLA
+282 VLQFTEKTLA
-292 KEAIN
+292 QEAN
-297 KNLNSEQTFAYID
+297 KQNLSEEQTFAYID
-310 EAFSKSGLLSPTY
+310 EKFSKSGLLSPTY

-347 TLTQAVKVAE
+347 TLVQAVKVAE
-357 AAQKTGRLNVYTTEE
+357 SAQKTGRLNVYTTEE

-381 ALKAVKGL
+381 ALKSVKGL

-400 VQGKLDKNIIANFKS
+400 VQGKLNKNIIADFKS

-426 DFTSIKFFGKSQRVA
+426 DFTSIKFFGKSQKVS

-464 TEAKDQVLKDLD
+464 TEAKEQVLKDLD
-476 ANIDQIDGYA
+476 TNIDQIDGYA

-506 IKEYIVKNNLPVD
+506 IKEYIVKNNLTKE

-539 RRVDITP
+539 RRVDIAP

-580 AIKSQEKMQAR
+580 ALKAQEKTQGR
-591 KRQQAETGFGVTGP
+591 KKQQAETGFGVTGP

>member
-11 QRPTAQVVSPTSQFQ
+11 QRITTQVPSVASQFQ
-26 VPVEKAGSTFG
+26 IPVEKAGSQFG
-37 AAAGALNAASEYYA
+37 AIAGSLDAASEYYA

-72 LDKIQKGAIQNIDP
+72 LDKIQKGSIQNIDP
-86 SQATE
+86 SQATD

-104 LANIQNKAAAKILE
+104 LSTIQNKAAAKILE

-133 KGSRDQLDLQFN
+133 KGSRDQLDLQYN

-160 STDDENEKKIYK
+160 STEDENEKNIYK
-172 SQMDQGIISRN
+172 SQMEQGITSRN
-183 LYLNDGPL
+183 FYLNDGPI

-217 YTEAKAYLDDFEK
+217 YDEAKAYLTDLEK
-230 SKDLDV
+230 TKDLDV

-242 LDKIAKQSAEANE
+242 LDKIEKQSLEVNE
-255 TKSFSDAILNGTNPF
+255 NKAYSDKIINGTNPF
-270 LGAAPQK
+270 LAATPTK

-282 VLQFTEQTLA
+282 VLQFTEKTLA
-292 KEAIN
+292 QEAN
-297 KNLNSEQTFAYID
+297 KQNLSEEQTFAYID
-310 EAFSKSGLLSPTY
+310 EKFSKSGLLSPTY

-347 TLTQAVKVAE
+347 TLVQAVKVAE
-357 AAQKTGRLNVYTTEE
+357 SAQKTGRLNVYTTEE

-381 ALKAVKGL
+381 ALKSVKGL

-426 DFTSIKFFGKSQRVA
+426 DFASRKFFGKAERVA

-506 IKEYIVKNNLPVD
+506 IKEYIVKNNLSKE

-580 AIKSQEKMQAR
+580 AMKAQEKMQAR